1 MKVLKL
7 VYQKLLTTLKK
18 LLNKM
23 KIFGIGVDIVDN
35 NRFKKLVKNKK
46 FINRICSSK
55 EMNNFKKKNNKISYL
70 SKRFSAKEAFVKA
83 LGSGFRNKLCFN
95 DISIL
100 NDKKG
105 KPFFLFNQ
113 KIRSILKNKYKL
125 NKFKVH
131 LSLSDEKKH
140 SVSYVILQKIK

>member
-1 MKVLKL
+1 
-7 VYQKLLTTLKK
+7 
-18 LLNKM
+18 M
-23 KIFGIGVDIVDN
+23 KIIGIGGDIVEN
-35 NRFKKLVKNKK
+35 NGFKELIKKKK
-46 FINRICSSK
+46 FINRICSP
-55 EMNNFKKKNNKISYL
+55 EEINNFKKKNNKISYL

-100 NDKKG
+100 NDRKG
-105 KPFFLFNQ
+105 KPYFLFNR
-113 KIRSILKNKYKL
+113 KIKNILRNKYKL
-125 NKFKVH
+125 IKFKAH

>member
-1 MKVLKL
+1 
-7 VYQKLLTTLKK
+7 
-18 LLNKM
+18 M
-23 KIFGIGVDIVDN
+23 KIIGIGVDIIEN
-35 NRFKKLVKNKK
+35 NRFKKLIKKKK

-55 EMNNFKKKNNKISYL
+55 EINILKKKSNKILYL

-105 KPFFLFNQ
+105 KPYFLFNQ
-113 KIRSILKNKYKL
+113 KIKKILRNKHSL
-125 NKFKVH
+125 IKFKAH

-140 SVSYVILQKIK
+140 SISYVILQKMK

>member
-1 MKVLKL
+1 
-7 VYQKLLTTLKK
+7 
-18 LLNKM
+18 M
-23 KIFGIGVDIVDN
+23 KIIGIGVDIVNN
-35 NRFKKLVKNKK
+35 NRFKKFINNTK
-46 FINRICSSK
+46 FINRICSAK
-55 EMNNFKKKNNKISYL
+55 EINNLKRKTNKILFL

-83 LGSGFRNKLCFN
+83 LGSGFRDELSFN

-105 KPFFLFNQ
+105 KPYFLFNK
-113 KIRSILKNKYKL
+113 KIKKILKNKYKL
-125 NKFKVH
+125 NRFKTH

>member
-1 MKVLKL
+1 
-7 VYQKLLTTLKK
+7 
-18 LLNKM
+18 M
-23 KIFGIGVDIVDN
+23 KIIGIGVDIVDN
-35 NRFKKLVKNKK
+35 NRFKKLIKKTK

-55 EMNNFKKKNNKISYL
+55 EINNLKKKNNRILYL

-83 LGSGFRNKLCFN
+83 LGTGFRNELCFK

-105 KPFFLFNQ
+105 KPYFLFS
-113 KIRSILKNKYKL
+113 KKLKDILKKKYKL
-125 NKFKVH
+125 NNFKAH

-140 SVSYVILQKIK
+140 SISYVVLQKLK

>member
-1 MKVLKL
+1 
-7 VYQKLLTTLKK
+7 
-18 LLNKM
+18 M
-23 KIFGIGVDIVDN
+23 KIIGIGVDIVEN
-35 NRFKKLVKNKK
+35 NRFKKLIKKKK
-46 FINRICSSK
+46 FINRICSFK
-55 EMNNFKKKNNKISYL
+55 EINILKKKNNKILYL

-100 NDKKG
+100 NDKRG
-105 KPFFLFNQ
+105 KPYFLFNQ
-113 KIRSILKNKYKL
+113 KIKNILKSRYNL
-125 NKFKVH
+125 IKFKAH

>member
-1 MKVLKL
+1 M
-7 VYQKLLTTLKK
+7 
-18 LLNKM
+18 N
-23 KIFGIGVDIVDN
+23 IFGIGVDIVDN
-35 NRFKKLVKNKK
+35 NRFKKLLKKKNLIKRICSQKEINILKNKK
-46 FINRICSSK
+46 
-55 EMNNFKKKNNKISYL
+55 NKLLFL

-83 LGSGFRNKLCFN
+83 LGSGFRDELSFN

-105 KPFFLFNQ
+105 KPYFLFNK
-113 KIRSILKNKYKL
+113 KIKKILKNKYKL
-125 NKFKVH
+125 NRFKTH